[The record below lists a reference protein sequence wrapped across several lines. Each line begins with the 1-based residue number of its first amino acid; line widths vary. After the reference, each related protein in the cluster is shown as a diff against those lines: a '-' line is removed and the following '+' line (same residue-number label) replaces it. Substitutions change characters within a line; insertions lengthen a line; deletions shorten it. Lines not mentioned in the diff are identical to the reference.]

1 MSTHRTGRTY
11 FMTIL
16 ATCMIL
22 AGIQSLNMS

>member
-1 MSTHRTGRTY
+1 VSMHRIGRTY

-22 AGIQSLNMS
+22 AGVQSLKMS